1 MRRKE
6 VYFVI
11 LLFAV
16 IIAVSLWKAEQA
28 ARLAVAAVL
37 FAALYLLFYSSEIA
51 ITCYLYLADRS
62 LKACGAEKA
71 LDYYWKIYRIGP
83 NRISGKAALA
93 VIKTVEGMWD
103 EAEKLYREVLRLR
116 PNDVNLQY
124 NLAITLIKKGCY
136 EEGITNLLLI
146 THFYPHLHYP
156 HAALGE
162 VYLRLGRYEEAYCH
176 LSAALHINDR
186 DSFARDN
193 LELALK
199 ELTADTILHPVNK
212 TPLDENDKYYI

>member
-6 VYFVI
+6 VYFAF
-11 LLFAV
+11 LMFAV
-16 IIAVSLWKAEQA
+16 IIVVSIWRAEQA

-51 ITCYLYLADRS
+51 ATYYLYLADRS
-62 LKACGAEKA
+62 LKACDTKRA
-71 LDYYWKIYRIGP
+71 LDYYRKIYQVAP
-83 NRISGKAALA
+83 TRISGKAALA

-124 NLAITLIKKGCY
+124 NLAVTLIKKGCY
-136 EEGITNLLLI
+136 EEGITNLLMI
-146 THFYPHLHYP
+146 IHFYPQLYYP

-162 VYLRLGRYEEAYCH
+162 VYLHLGRYEEAYHH
-176 LSAALHINDR
+176 LSIALHLNAGDPVT
-186 DSFARDN
+186 RDN
-193 LELALK
+193 LEAV
-199 ELTADTILHPVNK
+199 I
-212 TPLDENDKYYI
+212 